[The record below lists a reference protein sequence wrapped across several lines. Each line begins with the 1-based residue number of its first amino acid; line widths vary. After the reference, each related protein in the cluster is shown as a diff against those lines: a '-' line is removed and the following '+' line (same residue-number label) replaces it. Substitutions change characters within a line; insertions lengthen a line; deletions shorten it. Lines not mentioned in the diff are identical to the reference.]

1 MPRAVVK
8 KGAHKSRKISR
19 ARALLVN
26 NPDTGQRHVQ
36 VTAAKT
42 KADYAQFLDWPVH
55 THYPDAQKI
64 KLVQDSYSTHRYGA
78 F

>member
-1 MPRAVVK
+1 MLR
-8 KGAHKSRKISR
+8 S
-19 ARALLVN
+19 
-26 NPDTGQRHVQ
+26 TTQRHLQ
-36 VTAAKT
+36 VTTTRT
-42 KADYAQFLDWPVH
+42 KADYAQFLDWPVQ